1 MTYLLDTTVL
11 IDALRAR
18 RNRRQQLAELNGA
31 GHVLAASV
39 VNVAEVY
46 AGMRAGEEAH
56 TASLFRDLQLYEVTE
71 AIARRA
77 GMLKNAE
84 AKRGRTFGLADMLV
98 AATAMEAQ
106 LTIITDNRKDF
117 TVPGL
122 KLLELA

>member
-1 MTYLLDTTVL
+1 MIYLLDTTVL

-18 RNRRQQLAELNGA
+18 RNRRQQLAELNAA

-39 VNVAEVY
+39 ANVAEVY

-56 TASLFRDLQLYEVTE
+56 TASLFRDLKLYEVTE

-77 GMLKNAE
+77 GMLKNSE
-84 AKRGRTFGLADMLV
+84 AKRGRTFALPDMLV
-98 AATAMEAQ
+98 AATAIELH
-106 LTIITDNRKDF
+106 LTVITDNRKDF

-122 KLLELA
+122 TLLELA

>member
-18 RNRRQQLAELNGA
+18 RNRRQQLAELNCA

-39 VNVAEVY
+39 INVAEVY

-56 TASLFRDLQLYEVTE
+56 TALLFRDLQLYEVTE

-106 LTIITDNRKDF
+106 LTVITDNRKDF
-117 TVPGL
+117 TLPGL